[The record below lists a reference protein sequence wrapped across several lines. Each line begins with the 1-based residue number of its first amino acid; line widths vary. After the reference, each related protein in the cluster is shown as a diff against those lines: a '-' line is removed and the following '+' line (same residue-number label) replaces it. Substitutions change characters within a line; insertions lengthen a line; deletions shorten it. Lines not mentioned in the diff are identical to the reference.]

1 MSENFKVHYD
11 QSTDV
16 LYLAKP
22 GLEEEVVEI
31 HPGINLELD
40 EHGDL
45 IGVEILNASRVFQ
58 PVLRPLTQR
67 ATKRQPVK

>member
-1 MSENFKVHYD
+1 MRNEFKVHYD

-22 GLEEEVVEI
+22 GVEEEVVEI

-40 EHGDL
+40 NKGDL
-45 IGVEILNASRVFQ
+45 IGVEILNASQVFR
-58 PVLRPLTQR
+58 PVLQPLTRR
-67 ATKRQPVK
+67 ATERRSSE

>member
-1 MSENFKVHYD
+1 MSKDFKVYYD

-22 GLEEEVVEI
+22 GLEEEVVEL

-45 IGVEILNASRVFQ
+45 IGVEILNASQVFQ
-58 PVLRPLTQR
+58 PILRPLTKR
-67 ATKRQPVK
+67 ATKRQSVK